1 MDTNNSLK
9 NINTKDSAETAPTPV
24 WQLHPRSS
32 RVFMLSARGW
42 LLLFL
47 FFVAVL
53 FLLLLGTGTIA
64 NWMDSLIP
72 ILLVVFV
79 LLGVG
84 AFFIKRLS
92 ESNAQDKHDR
102 EEQEKEEAYGYHHY

>member
-1 MDTNNSLK
+1 MGTLSNWK
-9 NINTKDSAETAPTPV
+9 NISTKDNAETSSNPV

-72 ILLVVFV
+72 ILLIVFI

-92 ESNAQDKHDR
+92 ISNAQDNRDR
-102 EEQEKEEAYGYHHY
+102 AEQEKEESYGYHHY

>member
-1 MDTNNSLK
+1 MGTRSNWKD
-9 NINTKDSAETAPTPV
+9 INTKDNTETAPTPV

-53 FLLLLGTGTIA
+53 FFLLLGTGTIA

-84 AFFIKRLS
+84 AFFINRLS
-92 ESNAQDKHDR
+92 ISNAQDNRDR
-102 EEQEKEEAYGYHHY
+102 AEQEKEESYGYHHY